1 MNKKLIRL
9 TEDDLHRIVKES
21 VNRILKEGYYDFDD
35 DFNANDVECPSCG
48 SNNVE
53 PISAIDT
60 HYRCLDC
67 GEEFYLDGGWE
78 PDWGAMRHESHKRKG
93 KTLKEANFGGIPNMI
108 GNNRTSKTYGCN
120 SAERRKKMMQNRMM
134 QKYNRFNDGSNNPY
148 SDEGRY
154 YRHLETE
161 PQGIGESKYYN
172 PRTYQRDESKEF
184 THDEIKK
191 LVSILKERPI
201 EEMWKPY
208 DLGWCKVQR
217 VEANQSSGRSYL
229 ISDPHNMTDP
239 QDMYSDGNNG
249 TIYLQIGRMP
259 NTHWLDESGYT
270 YMCWKW

>member
-9 TEDDLHRIVKES
+9 TEADIHRIVKES
-21 VNRILKEGYYDFDD
+21 VNRI
-35 DFNANDVECPSCG
+35 
-48 SNNVE
+48 
-53 PISAIDT
+53 
-60 HYRCLDC
+60 
-67 GEEFYLDGGWE
+67 
-78 PDWGAMRHESHKRKG
+78 
-93 KTLKEANFGGIPNMI
+93 LKEANFGGIPNMI

-217 VEANQSSGRSYL
+217 VEANQTSGRSYL
-229 ISDPHNMTDP
+229 MSDPHNMTAP

>member
-9 TEDDLHRIVKES
+9 TESDLHRIVKES
-21 VNRILKEGYYDFDD
+21 VNRIL
-35 DFNANDVECPSCG
+35 N
-48 SNNVE
+48 
-53 PISAIDT
+53 
-60 HYRCLDC
+60 
-67 GEEFYLDGGWE
+67 EE
-78 PDWGAMRHESHKRKG
+78 
-93 KTLKEANFGGIPNMI
+93 NFGGIPNMV
-108 GNNRTSKTYGCN
+108 GNHRTSKSFGCN
-120 SAERRKKMMQNRMM
+120 SADRRKRMMQKRIM
-134 QKYNRFNDGSNNPY
+134 QKYNRFNDGSDNPY

-172 PRTYQRDESKEF
+172 PRTYERDESKEF
-184 THDEIKK
+184 THDEIKE
-191 LVSILKERPI
+191 LVSILKENPI

-217 VEANQSSGRSYL
+217 VEANQTSGRSYL
-229 ISDPHNMTDP
+229 MSDPHNMTAP